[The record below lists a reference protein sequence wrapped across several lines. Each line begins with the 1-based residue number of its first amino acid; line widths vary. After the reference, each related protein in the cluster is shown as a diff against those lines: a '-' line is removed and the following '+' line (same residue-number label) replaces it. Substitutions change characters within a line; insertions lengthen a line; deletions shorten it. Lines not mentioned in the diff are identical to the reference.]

1 VVSTNKIRV
10 AILVLAVS
18 IVGGTAASV
27 FAGVSASPRPNVTGA
42 APAAPAIQP
51 SAAPKREVGEWCA
64 TYRAA
69 FAARLGVS
77 EAELLAAARDAAQ
90 TTVAKVVSA
99 GALTAAEAERITR
112 RLTATGTDGRCHALA
127 GGKAIHPASV
137 GRAHKLLEAAAKVLG
152 MEPAAL
158 HRELRHGTTL
168 TEIAGQR
175 GVDYETLTAAVLGSL
190 KSDLDAAVD
199 AATMTR
205 ERADAILE
213 RVSRAL
219 ADGRLGR
226 TKRARP

>member
-1 VVSTNKIRV
+1 MSTNKIRL
-10 AILVLAVS
+10 AILVVAVAV
-18 IVGGTAASV
+18 VGGTAASV
-27 FAGVSASPRPNVTGA
+27 LAGVSARPRPNVPVA
-42 APAAPAIQP
+42 AAASPAIQP
-51 SAAPKREVGEWCA
+51 STAPKREVGEWCA

-90 TTVAKVVSA
+90 TTVAKAVSA
-99 GALTAAEAERITR
+99 GALTAAEAERITH
-112 RLTATGTDGRCHALA
+112 RLKATATDGRCHALA
-127 GGKAIHPASV
+127 GGKAIHPASF
-137 GRAHKLLEAAAKVLG
+137 GRAHKLLETAAKALG

-158 HRELRHGTTL
+158 HRELRHGTRL

-175 GVDYETLTAAVLGSL
+175 GVDYETLTAEVLGSL

-199 AATMTR
+199 SAAMTR

-219 ADGRLGR
+219 ADGRLGG
-226 TKRARP
+226 TKRVRP